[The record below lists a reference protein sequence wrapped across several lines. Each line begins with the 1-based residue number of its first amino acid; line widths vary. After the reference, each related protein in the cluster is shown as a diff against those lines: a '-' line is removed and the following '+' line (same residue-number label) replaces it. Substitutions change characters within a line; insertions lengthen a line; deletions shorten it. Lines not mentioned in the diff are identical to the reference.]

1 MPSINDIVHGE
12 DFIIEVLVDAT
23 YKVILCAT
31 DGVLRYQQEVITTTT
46 EDSGIWKSKAPRLNE
61 VSLSVSG
68 LTPIEDSAT
77 HVSWFYMMG
86 DAVRTV
92 PQTIRATFTNENG
105 ESRVISGSAIIASG
119 EITGTADDFA
129 SSTIEFEF
137 SGAVQMTDDDPGT
150 SPTQL
155 ATPELT
161 LSDVTDSS
169 MTASWPAVTNATG
182 YKLLRAAVND
192 IAFATVIYSGTDLS
206 KISTRLTPDTTYY
219 FWLLAQGSGAYSNSE
234 YDTANATTDSVAST
248 AVTLPAPSFSMIA
261 DGDTIVIG
269 NWGSVANADSYE
281 YYFGTTD
288 VFGSASLEYSGTNLT
303 KTKTGLT
310 ASTTYYG
317 WVKAVGD
324 GVDYL
329 DSPYATASVTTEAFD
344 PEATTYDTI
353 LTNPGMVGAYSDE
366 DEGIHAFFGI
376 GDDKE
381 FHFNAITPL
390 SGTNIRLGIKVSGSA
405 AAVIDFPG
413 DYAGQ
418 PFKYIHSDL
427 TEYFDYFPTFN
438 DTINF

>member
-1 MPSINDIVHGE
+1 MTNRDIVHGE

-161 LSDVTDSS
+161 LSGVTDSS
-169 MTASWPAVTNATG
+169 MTATWPAVTNASG
-182 YKLLRAAVND
+182 YKLLRATVND
-192 IAFATVIYSGTDLS
+192 IAFASVIYSGTDLT

-219 FWLLAQGSGAYSNSE
+219 FWLLASGSGAYSNSE

-248 AVTLPAPSFSMIA
+248 AVTLPSPSFSMIA
-261 DGDTIVIG
+261 DGDTIVIA

-281 YYFGTTD
+281 YYFGTTN